1 MSAEDDWRLSGH
13 VEGLDANPEP
23 VLSLIHRHRQSKL
36 LSDLDAAVSERVV
49 ITHDG
54 ERLFAYAP
62 DREAIEAARGAIE
75 AALSGDGAHVKLA
88 LSHWDTSVDEWV
100 DPDAPVATPSSSPV
114 EGEQSRTLVTLLG
127 REIRSEFE
135 RSLQSYASE
144 LGIACTIAEHPHL
157 LSSQV
162 SFTIVGTPRKL
173 DEFAA
178 GLAAEE
184 RQTIRT
190 ERAVMMSPL

>member
-1 MSAEDDWRLSGH
+1 MSAAEDWRLSAH
-13 VEGLDANPEP
+13 VGGLDAHPDP
-23 VLSLIHRHRQSKL
+23 VLSLIHRHRHSKL

-62 DREAIEAARGAIE
+62 DREAIEAAGRAIE
-75 AALSGDGAHVKLA
+75 TALSEDGVQVELT
-88 LSHWDTSVDEWV
+88 LSRWDRGVDEWV
-100 DPDAPVATPSSSPV
+100 DPNAAAPSSGPV
-114 EGEQSRTLVTLLG
+114 GGEQSRTLVALVG
-127 REIRSEFE
+127 KEIRGEFE
-135 RSLQSYASE
+135 RSLERYASE
-144 LGIACTIAEHPHL
+144 LGIACTITEHPHL

-190 ERAVMMSPL
+190 ERAVMSSPL